1 MKNSL
6 LLVIFI
12 FAMSSTV
19 AWAAQTDPERI
30 IVLDPQTFIKTNQS
44 IEGTEIIQLF
54 KVTNDE
60 ITLVD
65 AIKIDEKTV
74 NFKPLIEYRKLTIEK
89 KD

>member
-6 LLVIFI
+6 LLVIII
-12 FAMSSTV
+12 FAMSGTV
-19 AWAAQTDPERI
+19 AWAAPTDPERI
-30 IVLDPQTFIKTNQS
+30 IVLDPQTFVKTDQS

>member
-12 FAMSSTV
+12 FAMSSTF
-19 AWAAQTDPERI
+19 AWAAPTDPERI
-30 IVLDPQTFIKTNQS
+30 IVLDPQTFVKTNQS